1 MANRKRKVARFGN
14 LKGYSLW
21 ILVGILLVASVIL
34 TIDTATS
41 GAEIAKLE
49 KTQASLIQENSSI
62 TDSLVKSSSLNSA
75 DGKAKELGFTQPERI
90 VYISQKEAVA
100 EAR

>member
-1 MANRKRKVARFGN
+1 MTNRQKGVRKFGHLKAYGLWVFVA
-14 LKGYSLW
+14 
-21 ILVGILLVASVIL
+21 ILLVSSVIL

-49 KTQASLIQENSSI
+49 KTQAVLSQENISL
-62 TDSLVKSSSLNSA
+62 TDSLVKSSSLNLV
-75 DGKAKELGFTQPERI
+75 DGRAKELEFSQPDKV